1 MLKKLQISRQGR
13 AGQGRAGQGRAGQG
27 RAGQGRAGQGR
38 AGQGRAGQGRAGQG
52 RAGQDRAGHAAN
64 AFLVHMVLS
73 FACQPCSVRVS
84 CSQCSQKTVLL
95 RS

>member
-13 AGQGRAGQGRAGQG
+13 AGQD

-52 RAGQDRAGHAAN
+52 RAGQDRTGQDMQPMP
-64 AFLVHMVLS
+64 FLSTWCYPLHVNLVQLES
-73 FACQPCSVRVS
+73 AVASVAR
-84 CSQCSQKTVLL
+84 KLFY
-95 RS
+95 